1 MNKEV
6 IMKVSGIDTIRI
18 EEFPNLL
25 LVEIKTDDG
34 LVGLGETFYGPASAE
49 AHIHEIIAPYL
60 IGKDPLNIEF
70 HQKHLIGYT
79 GFIGASAE
87 RRGSSSIDIA
97 LWDIWG
103 QATAQPI
110 YALLG
115 GKVRENI
122 RVYNTCAG
130 SHYIRKLPIQGTK
143 NFGLNNNG
151 NYEDLEAFLK
161 TPVDLAHSLLDSGI
175 TAMKIW
181 PFDFAAEKSQGQY
194 ISCEDMK
201 IALEPFEKIRKALG
215 DKIDIM
221 AELHSMWN
229 KPQAIN
235 ICRELEN
242 YNPLWIEDP
251 VFMDHLSSLKE
262 VCNATLAPI
271 SVGETRGGRAD
282 YRSLLELN
290 SLSQIIMDISWGG
303 GLSEANKVSSMAEV
317 WHIPI
322 AFHDCTGPI
331 TLTASTHLALAN
343 SNCHIQEMVRAFY
356 YGWYSDLVTNLPP
369 VENGFITVPNGNG
382 LGLSLQKDV
391 YNRKDS
397 HIKTS

>member
-1 MNKEV
+1 
-6 IMKVSGIDTIRI
+6 MKVSGIDTIRI

-25 LVEIKTDDG
+25 FVEIKTDDG

-60 IGKDPLNIEF
+60 IGKDPLNIEV

-103 QATAQPI
+103 QATSQPI

-242 YNPLWIEDP
+242 YSPLWIEDP

-271 SVGETRGGRAD
+271 AVGETRGGRAD

-303 GLSEANKVSSMAEV
+303 GLSEANKVSSMAEI

-322 AFHDCTGPI
+322 AFHDCTGPV
-331 TLTASTHLALAN
+331 TLAASTHLALAN
-343 SNCHIQEMVRAFY
+343 TNCYIQEMVRAFY

-369 VENGFITVPNGNG
+369 IKNGNITVVEGNG
-382 LGLSLQKDV
+382 LGLALQKDV
-391 YNRKDS
+391 YKRKDV
-397 HIKTS
+397 HIKSS